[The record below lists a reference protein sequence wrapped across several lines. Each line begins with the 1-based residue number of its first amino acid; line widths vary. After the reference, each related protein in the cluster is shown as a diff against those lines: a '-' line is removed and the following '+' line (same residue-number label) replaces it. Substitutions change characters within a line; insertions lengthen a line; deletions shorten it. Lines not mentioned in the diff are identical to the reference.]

1 MGMLPKPF
9 VFDAHV
15 DSMLRELDLG
25 EDLGTA
31 PGPGQEARHLDLVR
45 GREGGLGAVVFAAWV
60 APHFV
65 RKGEAL
71 LAASAS
77 QGGAN
82 TRVHAI
88 LDTAHALAARHPDQV
103 AITRNGAEL
112 EAAVAAGRIAAILGI
127 EGGHAIENSLAKLDE
142 VHARGVRLMTLVWNN
157 HLTWIRSCQSVPE
170 DLAFEVP
177 SGLSDFGRE
186 VVARMNELGM
196 VVDVSHSS
204 QVAFDHA
211 LETSTAPLL
220 ASHSGCT
227 AIRDHPRNLT
237 DDQLRRLADAG
248 GCLGIVFHG
257 GFLDNAAAAEDAR
270 IYASPDYRAIRMG
283 ENAPKGAALEYA
295 QNAYHQRIAKPM
307 SMEVVTDHVLHA
319 IDKAGIEHVGLGSD
333 YDGIPRTPEG
343 LGDASCYPNL
353 SRSLARRGLSEH
365 EIEAVMGANIRRLFA
380 EVTA

>member
-1 MGMLPKPF
+1 
-9 VFDAHV
+9 
-15 DSMLRELDLG
+15 
-25 EDLGTA
+25 
-31 PGPGQEARHLDLVR
+31 
-45 GREGGLGAVVFAAWV
+45 
-60 APHFV
+60 
-65 RKGEAL
+65 
-71 LAASAS
+71 
-77 QGGAN
+77 
-82 TRVHAI
+82 
-88 LDTAHALAARHPDQV
+88 
-103 AITRNGAEL
+103 
-112 EAAVAAGRIAAILGI
+112 
-127 EGGHAIENSLAKLDE
+127 
-142 VHARGVRLMTLVWNN
+142 
-157 HLTWIRSCQSVPE
+157 
-170 DLAFEVP
+170 
-177 SGLSDFGRE
+177 
-186 VVARMNELGM
+186 MNELGM

-270 IYASPDYRAIRMG
+270 IYASSDYRAIRMG

-307 SMEVVTDHVLHA
+307 SMEVVTDHVMHA